1 MVSPNTPETPGGAA
15 APSAAPRSIHD
26 VVIRLAGN
34 SQDGIQSVGGFL
46 ARLAGRSDQ
55 DVMTY
60 MTIPSTISGGPS
72 IFQVRMGTGDILS
85 SGDRA
90 DMLVAFYQHSYD
102 AHISSL
108 RPGGVLLYD
117 SDHVT
122 PVEGDNRFT
131 QIAVPITSGTVEA
144 VGGAGKDKGKNIY
157 ILGLIARVFDL
168 DVQKLAALIKERF
181 GGKNEDIVRNAML
194 AFDAGYAWP
203 QNNLHDLF
211 YRFEAIDLATR
222 ASGRPQVTMDG
233 NQALAYGLLAA
244 GVRHGAGYPITPW
257 SSIMETLRT
266 ELPKYGGLFVQ
277 CEDEIA
283 AISTAIGFS
292 YTGHLAITG
301 SAGPGLS
308 LKMEALGWA
317 TMAEMPLIVVN
328 VQRGGP
334 STGMPTNVEQSDLL
348 QAIYGS
354 HGDTP
359 RVVLSPKNVEDCFYI
374 AMEACRIARTYS
386 TPVIIL
392 SDMALASRIEAF
404 DEPDFPKLMVDPKAD
419 LSDRGADF
427 KPYPLDAITRHAP
440 PGSKIGSGK
449 YPTVTGLEHDELGH
463 PTGSS
468 KLHTQMT
475 AKRREKIKKLG
486 ASLPSPELNGDSSGE
501 VLLVTWGSTWGPALE
516 ALKRINTAGV
526 TGGHLHLR
534 HIHPLPDGLDD
545 IFNRYRKIVVAEIND
560 EGLYGFGQLAMMLR
574 ARYANPAI
582 VSVTKTDGLTFK
594 ISEIVAG
601 VARHIQ
607 SAQLD
612 ALRRRRRPGASA
624 HVGDGN
630 GSSCRGG
637 GVVRRAPVQRR
648 IARRAQLRDVAVDLR
663 HAHLLETDLGRFDR
677 LRHRLGRAAHHLHRH
692 LRDGGARG
700 HRETRW
706 IGLARRA
713 LCVRVIVNQR
723 LGARRRCRL
732 VGERGAHL
740 RRFDPRL
747 EQ

>member
-1 MVSPNTPETPGGAA
+1 MVSPNTPETPGGVA
-15 APSAAPRSIHD
+15 APSAPPRAIHD

-102 AHISSL
+102 AHIGSL

-117 SDHVT
+117 SDHVK

-131 QIAVPITSGTVEA
+131 QVAVPITSGTVEA

-157 ILGLIARVFDL
+157 ILGLLARVFDL
-168 DVQKLAALIKERF
+168 DVAKLAALIKERF
-181 GGKNEDIVRNAML
+181 GGKNEDVVRNAML
-194 AFDAGYAWP
+194 AFDAGHAWP
-203 QNNLHDLF
+203 QNNLRDLF
-211 YRFEAIDLATR
+211 YRFEAIDLATQT
-222 ASGRPQVTMDG
+222 SGRPQVTMDG

-301 SAGPGLS
+301 SSGPGLS

-334 STGMPTNVEQSDLL
+334 STGMPTNVEQSDLM

-374 AMEACRIARTYS
+374 ALEACRIARTYS
-386 TPVIIL
+386 TPVLIL
-392 SDMALASRIEAF
+392 TDMALASRIEAF

-475 AKRREKIKKLG
+475 AKRRDKIKHLG
-486 ASLPSPELNGDSSGE
+486 ASLPSPELSGDSAGE
-501 VLLVTWGSTWGPALE
+501 VLLVTWGSTWGPGLE
-516 ALKRINTAGV
+516 ALKRINSAGV
-526 TGGHLHLR
+526 KAGHLHLR
-534 HIHPLPDGLDD
+534 HLHPLPNGLEAT
-545 IFNRYRKIVVAEIND
+545 FQRYPKIVVAEIND
-560 EGLYGFGQLAMMLR
+560 EGLYGYGQLAMLLR

-582 VSVTKTDGLTFK
+582 VSVCKTDGLTFK
-594 ISEIVAG
+594 VSEIVAG
-601 VARHIQ
+601 VAQHIA
-607 SAQLD
+607 SAELD
-612 ALRRRRRPGASA
+612 ASLG
-624 HVGDGN
+624 
-630 GSSCRGG
+630 
-637 GVVRRAPVQRR
+637 
-648 IARRAQLRDVAVDLR
+648 IARPSA
-663 HAHLLETDLGRFDR
+663 
-677 LRHRLGRAAHHLHRH
+677 
-692 LRDGGARG
+692 
-700 HRETRW
+700 
-706 IGLARRA
+706 LAKS
-713 LCVRVIVNQR
+713 
-723 LGARRRCRL
+723 
-732 VGERGAHL
+732 
-740 RRFDPRL
+740 
-747 EQ
+747 